1 MGEVHLVN
9 AQSTSAATN
18 YGAIVDSS
26 GNLLVKS
33 AAGSAVIGQVSID
46 QTTPGTTNLVVVADQ
61 TVAITVSVTLTVG
74 ATYATGD
81 FVGTS
86 ATPITFANAVRTSG
100 GSATLRSVTISDPA
114 ASTAAALELW
124 LFNATVTPPA
134 DSAAWDLSDADG
146 LKCVGVV
153 PIPTTAQFL
162 SSATSVMHVGNLGL
176 QFHCAAT
183 SLFGALVTRGSPTY
197 TGTLQ
202 VKLDIEYDG

>member
-1 MGEVHLVN
+1 MITDLSFSDTKV
-9 AQSTSAATN
+9 TAAN
-18 YGAIVDSS
+18 PLPVS
-26 GNLLVKS
+26 N
-33 AAGSAVIGQVSID
+33 AAGSAIIGKVGID

-61 TVAITVSVTLTVG
+61 TVAIAVSVTLTVG
-74 ATYATGD
+74 ATYASAD

-86 ATPITFANAVRTSG
+86 STPISFANAVRTSG

-114 ASTAAALELW
+114 ASAAVALELW

-134 DSAAWDLSDADG
+134 DSAAWNLSDADG

-162 SSATSVMHVGNLGL
+162 SSATGVMHVGNLGL

-183 SLFGALVTRGSPTY
+183 TLFGALVTRGAPSY

-202 VKLDIEYDG
+202 VTLDIEYDG

>member
-1 MGEVHLVN
+1 MGGVFI
-9 AQSTSAATN
+9 QSGDAN
-18 YGAIVDSS
+18 EEYGAVVDSS
-26 GNLLVKS
+26 GNLMVKS
-33 AAGSAVIGQVSID
+33 AAGTAVIGKVSID

-61 TVAITVSVTLTVG
+61 TTAITVSVTLTVG
-74 ATYATGD
+74 ATYASGD

-86 ATPITFANAVRTSG
+86 STPITFASAVRTSG

-114 ASTAAALELW
+114 ASAAVALELW

-134 DSAAWDLSDADG
+134 DSAAWNLSDADG

-153 PIPTTAQFL
+153 SIPTTAQYL
-162 SSATSVMHVGNLGL
+162 SSATGVMHVGDLGL

-183 SLFGALVTRGSPTY
+183 SLFGALVTRGAPTY

-202 VKLDIEYDG
+202 VMLEIEYDG

>member
-1 MGEVHLVN
+1 MANPYITQPVTVALAHAPINV
-9 AQSTSAATN
+9 SSA
-18 YGAIVDSS
+18 
-26 GNLLVKS
+26 
-33 AAGSAVIGQVSID
+33 
-46 QTTPGTTNLVVVADQ
+46 
-61 TVAITVSVTLTVG
+61 TVAIPVTVTLTVG

-81 FVGTS
+81 HVGTS
-86 ATPITFANAVRTSG
+86 GAPISFANAVRTSG

-124 LFNATVTPPA
+124 LFSATVTPPA
-134 DSAAWDLSDADG
+134 DSAAWNLSDAAG
-146 LKCVGVV
+146 LTCVGVV

-183 SLFGALVTRGSPTY
+183 TLFGALVTRGSPTY

-202 VKLDIEYDG
+202 VMLEIEYDQ